1 MATVGGGTGP
11 GSALSLPALNGKKTA
26 GKGAIS
32 GTMMAL
38 LALVFSVTTMY
49 LISRILTIHRRMI
62 KMEKEIADKL
72 AESPQPVVINEQQI
86 SNIIRDQIQKAI
98 EIESNLQN
106 STEQQALINQYDLLT
121 RAKAELLH
129 NSQQQSNHLGISIA
143 ESQQQ
148 FTATTTTS
156 FAQFQEQVD
165 ECRQPQ
171 PLQPVCVQ
179 AENHDVLLQA
189 KQVKHKTHLAE
200 QPRVQAQQIEDIAA
214 LVQQQALGSLFHEQA
229 RVQVQQVENIAAL
242 GVHEQEALVVHE
254 HEARGVQGHETLV
267 MHNAVGH
274 EALGVQQHEAQL
286 QGHEAQLGVQQHEA
300 QLQGHEAQLGVQ
312 QHEAQ
317 LQGHEALGVQQHEA
331 QLQGHEAL
339 VMQGHNALSGKV
351 ETSYELSLDCGNDMS
366 EAMNNFVDIM
376 DAHVNFMMPQTAIE
390 MIDIVDIDKMLNG
403 FQNNARLVN
412 DSFCLEIGVS
422 TGERENN
429 NDVEDENE
437 ENEEN
442 EENDTEEDLKPTNVE
457 KKAKRRT
464 QPPKTKTPVKKN
476 SPLKVKRGR
485 PRK

>member
-189 KQVKHKTHLAE
+189 KLETKQVKHKTHLAE

-267 MHNAVGH
+267 MHNALGH

-286 QGHEAQLGVQQHEA
+286 QGHEAQGIQQ
-300 QLQGHEAQLGVQ
+300 
-312 QHEAQ
+312 
-317 LQGHEALGVQQHEA
+317 HEALGVQ
-331 QLQGHEAL
+331 LGHEAL

>member
-189 KQVKHKTHLAE
+189 KLETKQVKHKTHLAE

-267 MHNAVGH
+267 MHNALGH
-274 EALGVQQHEAQL
+274 EA
-286 QGHEAQLGVQQHEA
+286 
-300 QLQGHEAQLGVQ
+300 LGVQ

-331 QLQGHEAL
+331 LGVQLGHEAL

>member
-1 MATVGGGTGP
+1 MATVGGGTSP

-286 QGHEAQLGVQQHEA
+286 QGHEA
-300 QLQGHEAQLGVQ
+300 
-312 QHEAQ
+312 
-317 LQGHEALGVQQHEA
+317 
-331 QLQGHEAL
+331 L

>member
-189 KQVKHKTHLAE
+189 KLETKQVKHKTHLAE

-214 LVQQQALGSLFHEQA
+214 LVQQQALPPFEQSLLRLPLLLQGLLRLSSEQ
-229 RVQVQQVENIAAL
+229 Q
-242 GVHEQEALVVHE
+242 
-254 HEARGVQGHETLV
+254 
-267 MHNAVGH
+267 
-274 EALGVQQHEAQL
+274 AQL
-286 QGHEAQLGVQQHEA
+286 A
-300 QLQGHEAQLGVQ
+300 
-312 QHEAQ
+312 
-317 LQGHEALGVQQHEA
+317 
-331 QLQGHEAL
+331 
-339 VMQGHNALSGKV
+339 S
-351 ETSYELSLDCGNDMS
+351 
-366 EAMNNFVDIM
+366 
-376 DAHVNFMMPQTAIE
+376 
-390 MIDIVDIDKMLNG
+390 
-403 FQNNARLVN
+403 
-412 DSFCLEIGVS
+412 
-422 TGERENN
+422 
-429 NDVEDENE
+429 
-437 ENEEN
+437 
-442 EENDTEEDLKPTNVE
+442 
-457 KKAKRRT
+457 
-464 QPPKTKTPVKKN
+464 
-476 SPLKVKRGR
+476 
-485 PRK
+485 